1 MAHYDLMHKD
11 LLVSE
16 LDMDLDTGLISSVV
30 SVSRLDHMPVRTVRG
45 GHPDSKSL
53 KDWWSGRSIPVSRT
67 GIRDLCEYLGIGAPF
82 RLLMES
88 NGLCLSDHYWIRQ
101 HNADL
106 SWSSVN
112 FLENDFSEDMG
123 DLLFGRDVPERGL
136 DLSSPDSTTE
146 GNLRKKW
153 KIIGS
158 KRRLLKSG
166 TPPINQEPFNE
177 VIAAHI
183 SEALGIPHVD
193 YDLISDGRLLC
204 SACDDFIDGGSEFVS
219 AYNVMVSTPRSNNT
233 TSLDHYVGCCR
244 EHGIDITHDVD
255 MMLVLDYLMVNVDRH
270 TNNFGIIRD
279 PDTLEWKGASPIFD
293 TGASLGFDKI
303 VDDIQYAS
311 SDRCKPFRK
320 SFDDQ
325 LTLVS
330 DLDWVDMDALR
341 SSLDGVEDILGSA
354 DGAVPEDRR
363 DAIMLLLR
371 SRISSLER
379 RVRAISDRDL
389 LSRR

>member
-1 MAHYDLMHKD
+1 
-11 LLVSE
+11 
-16 LDMDLDTGLISSVV
+16 
-30 SVSRLDHMPVRTVRG
+30 
-45 GHPDSKSL
+45 
-53 KDWWSGRSIPVSRT
+53 
-67 GIRDLCEYLGIGAPF
+67 
-82 RLLMES
+82 
-88 NGLCLSDHYWIRQ
+88 
-101 HNADL
+101 
-106 SWSSVN
+106 
-112 FLENDFSEDMG
+112 
-123 DLLFGRDVPERGL
+123 
-136 DLSSPDSTTE
+136 
-146 GNLRKKW
+146 
-153 KIIGS
+153 
-158 KRRLLKSG
+158 
-166 TPPINQEPFNE
+166 
-177 VIAAHI
+177 
-183 SEALGIPHVD
+183 
-193 YDLISDGRLLC
+193 
-204 SACDDFIDGGSEFVS
+204 
-219 AYNVMVSTPRSNNT
+219 
-233 TSLDHYVGCCR
+233 
-244 EHGIDITHDVD
+244 
-255 MMLVLDYLMVNVDRH
+255 MVNVDRH